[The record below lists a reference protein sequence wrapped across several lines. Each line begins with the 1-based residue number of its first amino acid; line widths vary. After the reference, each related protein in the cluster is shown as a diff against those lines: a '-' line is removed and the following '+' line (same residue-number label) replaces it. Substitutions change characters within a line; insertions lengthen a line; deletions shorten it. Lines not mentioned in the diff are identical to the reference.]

1 MNRKLFAFIEILF
14 YIFGIYICFV
24 WAKWLPRPTWLQAD
38 VEPVYAIIGAIG
50 LLVSRVWRLRTAQSD
65 TPVSEKGI
73 AKGKIN
79 AKAGIHIGDKVA
91 PTTPE
96 NYTRKNIFEGEAT
109 TEGDFHLG
117 DGK

>member
-1 MNRKLFAFIEILF
+1 MNRKLLAIIEILF
-14 YIFGIYICFV
+14 YIFCIYICLV
-24 WAKWLPRPTWLQAD
+24 WAKWLPRPTWLQED
-38 VEPVYAIIGAIG
+38 VEPVYSVITAIG
-50 LLVSRVWRLRTAQSD
+50 LFVCGVWRLRTAKTD
-65 TPVSEKGI
+65 TPASEKNI

-79 AKAGIHIGDKVA
+79 AKKGIHIGDTVV

-96 NYTRKNIFEGEAT
+96 NYNRKNSFEGEAT